1 SDGGTGD
8 FVNINSG
15 EASGQTRFWPYLV
28 ATLITALAVSL
39 FLVAAV
45 KFHLFQR
52 YLDSYR
58 HALFSPSTITGHLS
72 PRGLCEDDDDG
83 FIEDNYIQ
91 ACEREVPNRDREEE
105 EEAEWEDEVMGGNS
119 DDELDLE
126 QFTIG

>member
-1 SDGGTGD
+1 NISDHAN
-8 FVNINSG
+8 NIKTSWGSLWPDEVSG
-15 EASGQTRFWPYLV
+15 RTWWQLF
-28 ATLITALAVSL
+28 ITALAVSL

-58 HALFSPSTITGHLS
+58 HLS